1 MAQIA
6 AIQSA
11 ETVAALRALACT
23 EHGLATPCRD
33 LFAKHFLGT
42 KNRLLLE
49 FAPQRFLRGLIERR
63 SPGSYYFTI
72 ARTRHF
78 DEALLAGLRAGV
90 EQVVILGAGYDSRAF
105 RFKDELRGVQVFELD
120 HPGTQ
125 ARKKQLLEASN
136 AKVPANLTLIGID
149 FAKQSFRKL
158 LPEHGFRSDAKTLFL
173 WEGVSYYLPLA
184 AVDDVLKFVADCA
197 TGSSVVFDYALQSF
211 VDGDTGTYGGKQ
223 IARWLKKIGE
233 PFLFG
238 LNPASAQSFLAR
250 RGLRVVSHV
259 GPSDIERLYL
269 ATQKDRPL
277 GRTLGHVRI
286 IEAQT
291 IAAA

>member
-1 MAQIA
+1 MAQLT

-11 ETVAALRALACT
+11 ETVAALRALAGT
-23 EHGLATPCRD
+23 ERRLATPCCD
-33 LFAKHFLGT
+33 LFAKHFLGL
-42 KNRLLLE
+42 KSRLMLKLT
-49 FAPQRFLRGLIERR
+49 PQSVLGSLIEKAA
-63 SPGSYYFTI
+63 PGSYCFTI

-78 DEALLAGLRAGV
+78 DEALLSGLRAGV

-105 RFKDELRGVQVFELD
+105 RFKDQLRGVKVFELD

-125 ARKKQLLEASN
+125 ARKKQLLVARN
-136 AKVPANLTLIGID
+136 AELPENLTLIGID

-158 LPEHGFRSDAKTLFL
+158 LPEHDFRHDAKTLFL
-173 WEGVSYYLPLA
+173 WEGVSYYLPLE

-197 TGSSVVFDYALQSF
+197 PGSSIVFDYALQSF
-211 VDGDTGTYGGKQ
+211 VDGDTRTYGGEQ

-238 LNPASAQSFLAR
+238 LYPGDAQRFLAK
-250 RGLRVVSHV
+250 RGLRVISHV
-259 GPSDIERLYL
+259 GPSDLERMYL
-269 ATQKDRPL
+269 MTQRNRPL

-286 IEAQT
+286 IEAQ
-291 IAAA
+291 I

>member
-1 MAQIA
+1 MSQLA

-11 ETVAALRALACT
+11 ETVAALRALAGSDD
-23 EHGLATPCRD
+23 GLLEPCRD
-33 LFAKHFLGT
+33 LFAGQFLSF
-42 KNRLLLE
+42 KSRLLLNL
-49 FAPQRFLRGLIERR
+49 APHGVLRRLIERAA
-63 SPGSYYFTI
+63 PGSYCFTI

-78 DEALLAGLRAGV
+78 DEALLAGIRGGI

-105 RFKDELRGVQVFELD
+105 RFKNELGSIKVFELD

-125 ARKKQLLEASN
+125 ARKKALLESSN
-136 AKVPANLTLIGID
+136 AVLPDNLTLIGID

-173 WEGVSYYLPLA
+173 WEGVSYYLPLPA
-184 AVDDVLKFVADCA
+184 IDDVLKFVAGCA
-197 TGSSVVFDYALQSF
+197 PGSSVVFDYALQSF
-211 VDGDTGTYGGKQ
+211 VDGDTRTYGGAAV
-223 IARWLKKIGE
+223 ARWLEKIGE

-238 LNPASAQSFLAR
+238 LHPVDAQNFLAK

-259 GPSDIERLYL
+259 GPADIENLYL
-269 ATQKDRPL
+269 ATHHGGML

-291 IAAA
+291 AAA